1 MPDIIP
7 KQIIEEIKYRNDIH
21 TVISERVTLKKA
33 GSVYLGLCP
42 FHSEKTP
49 SFTVFPKTAS
59 YFCFGCQAGGDVISF
74 TMATENLT
82 YVEALKSLADRSGIV
97 IPEDEKEKYVSSGP
111 SKDRILSLNKDAAR
125 FFVAELKK
133 SREAQEYVKSRNLSP
148 SLITHFGIG
157 YAPNSFYALT
167 DHLKSKGYSYEEM
180 EAAFLSKKSEKSDK
194 YFDLFRN
201 RIIFPVIDTTGNVI
215 AFGGRNI
222 TNEKPKYINTSDTP
236 VFSKRRN
243 VFALNFA
250 KAHCAEKLILCE
262 GYMDVVSL
270 HGAGFP
276 NSIATCG
283 TAITPDQ
290 ARLMGRY
297 TKTVIISYDSDEA
310 GQNAAEK
317 AFNVLGEAGV
327 EAKLLNMHGAKDP
340 DEYIKKFGALSF
352 RNLIDGSSS
361 YFDFRL
367 DDALSK
373 YDVSTPDGKMKASS
387 AILQTIIKVQ
397 SEVEREIYINRAA
410 EKIGINADGLK
421 YDVKRAVGKA
431 ANAAKREETEQIIR
445 QTEGYGDRI
454 NPDRLNNA
462 AANAAEEAILGV
474 LATFPE
480 LIPKAADDVRLSPDD
495 FVTSFNRRVYEEMVK
510 YGADFDIGL
519 LGESFSPDEISKVAS
534 YMAARQKLT
543 YNDIDEI
550 RRCSERLKEL
560 HEKKSLSLEEL
571 IAKKR
576 QKEQSKRKE

>member
-1 MPDIIP
+1 MIP

-21 TVISERVTLKKA
+21 MVISERVTLKKA

-167 DHLKSKGYSYEEM
+167 DHLKSKGYSYEGM
-180 EAAFLSKKSEKSDK
+180 EAAFLSKKSERSDK

-250 KAHCAEKLILCE
+250 KAHCAEKRILCE
-262 GYMDVVSL
+262 GYMDGVSL

-454 NPDRLNNA
+454 
-462 AANAAEEAILGV
+462 
-474 LATFPE
+474 
-480 LIPKAADDVRLSPDD
+480 
-495 FVTSFNRRVYEEMVK
+495 
-510 YGADFDIGL
+510 
-519 LGESFSPDEISKVAS
+519 
-534 YMAARQKLT
+534 
-543 YNDIDEI
+543 
-550 RRCSERLKEL
+550 
-560 HEKKSLSLEEL
+560 
-571 IAKKR
+571 
-576 QKEQSKRKE
+576 